1 MGLIIR
7 NKEYTIAEMK
17 DKIASIEAAKE
28 KIEREIRMMQT
39 NIIGEETRAEDIMR
53 HELAIA
59 AFGRRNISAY
69 QRYDEMTAYI
79 GNWLQDRLREKFS
92 FAIDVFS
99 AYDACHMRWILKAD
113 TLYSTIS
120 QDFTRETL
128 DVIDMN
134 KTLEYFVESIEK
146 SIPPRFNRKVEVS
159 LPVQN
164 MRLFRCECCNAVL
177 TSTTC
182 EYCGAKYF
190 IN

>member
-1 MGLIIR
+1 MGLITR
-7 NKEYTIAEMK
+7 NKRCTIAELK

-28 KIEREIRMMQT
+28 KIEREIKMMQT

-69 QRYDEMTAYI
+69 QRYDEMIAYI

-99 AYDACHMRWILKAD
+99 AYDACHIRWIIKAD
-113 TLYSTIS
+113 TPYSTIS

-146 SIPPRFNRKVEVS
+146 SIPPRFKRKVEVS

-164 MRLFRCECCNAVL
+164 MHLFRCECCNAIL

>member
-7 NKEYTIAEMK
+7 NKRHTIAEMK

-59 AFGRRNISAY
+59 AFGRKDIPAY
-69 QRYDEMTAYI
+69 QRYDEMIAYV

-92 FAIDVFS
+92 FTIDIFS
-99 AYDACHMRWILKAD
+99 AYDACHMRWIIKAD
-113 TLYSTIS
+113 TPYSTIS

-134 KTLEYFVESIEK
+134 KTLEYFIESIEK
-146 SIPPRFNRKVEVS
+146 SIPPRFKRKVEVS
-159 LPVQN
+159 LPIQN
-164 MRLFRCECCNAVL
+164 MHLFRCECCNAVL

>member
-7 NKEYTIAEMK
+7 NKRCTIAELK

-28 KIEREIRMMQT
+28 KIEREIKMMQT
-39 NIIGEETRAEDIMR
+39 NIVGEETRAEDIMR
-53 HELAIA
+53 HELALA
-59 AFGRRNISAY
+59 AFGRKNISEY
-69 QRYDEMTAYI
+69 QRYDEMIAYV

-92 FAIDVFS
+92 FTIDVFS
-99 AYDACHMRWILKAD
+99 AYDACYIRWVIKAD
-113 TLYSTIS
+113 TPYSTVS
-120 QDFTRETL
+120 QDFTKETL
-128 DVIDMN
+128 DAIDMN
-134 KTLEYFVESIEK
+134 KTFEYFVESIEK
-146 SIPPRFNRKVEVS
+146 SIPSRFKRKVEVS